1 MPSTQSIT
9 RSYRQALQ
17 SVWAEL
23 STSLTNPVSSALTS
37 SNTQR
42 LEGSLSSDPNS
53 WIEVAVYE
61 LLATLA
67 SKNQDYRIDGEFSN
81 FEHTAALVDTTPENV
96 MLTQVGIKIGRL
108 NGLRRSG
115 ATPNHEGLLDTC
127 KDLAGYAIILYAYAM
142 SNAKAED

>member
-1 MPSTQSIT
+1 
-9 RSYRQALQ
+9 
-17 SVWAEL
+17 
-23 STSLTNPVSSALTS
+23 LTT
-37 SNTQR
+37 
-42 LEGSLSSDPNS
+42 SDPNS
-53 WIEVAVYE
+53 WIEAAVYE

-115 ATPNHEGLLDTC
+115 ATPNHEALLDTY

-142 SNAKAED
+142 SVTKAED